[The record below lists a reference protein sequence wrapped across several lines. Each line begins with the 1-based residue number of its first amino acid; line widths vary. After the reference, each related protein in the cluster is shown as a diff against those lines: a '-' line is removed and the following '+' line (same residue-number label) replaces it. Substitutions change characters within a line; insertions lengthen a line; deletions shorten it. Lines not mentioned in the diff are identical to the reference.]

1 MLSFKLFIALI
12 YAWILVYDIYSLYKS
27 KRQIREYKF
36 RISSWLTPFSIVSIV
51 LVVVFAIFLLV
62 EYLTFNEGM
71 FLLNVYIFL
80 IIAIQYSFHVSNK
93 DYICDVGVL
102 FWGRLYKW
110 NEISSYCW
118 ANGGRYL
125 IFKVKNKFLG
135 IENEL
140 KFRINEE
147 LKDEISG
154 YLSIQINDIKL

>member
-1 MLSFKLFIALI
+1 MLGFRIFIALI
-12 YAWILVYDIYSLYKS
+12 FALILVFDIISLFKS

-36 RISSWLTPFSIVSIV
+36 RLSSWLTPFSIVSIV

-62 EYLTFNEGM
+62 EYFMFNEGM
-71 FLLNVYIFL
+71 FLLNIYIFL

-110 NEISSYCW
+110 NNISSYYW
-118 ANGGRYL
+118 ADSERYL

-135 IENEL
+135 MENEL

-147 LKDEISG
+147 LKDEVND
-154 YLSIQINDIKL
+154 YLDIQINSIKQ